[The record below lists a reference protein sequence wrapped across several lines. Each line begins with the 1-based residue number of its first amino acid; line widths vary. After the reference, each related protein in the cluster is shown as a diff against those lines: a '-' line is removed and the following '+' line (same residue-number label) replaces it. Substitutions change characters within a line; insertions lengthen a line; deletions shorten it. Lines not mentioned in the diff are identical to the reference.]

1 MARLFLVVHVLVFI
15 VVGAWFVE
23 VATDCVHDEEEE
35 PQPQQHQDHDHY
47 GL

>member
-23 VATDCVHDEEEE
+23 VATDSVHDEEEE

>member
-15 VVGAWFVE
+15 VVGGGFVE

-47 GL
+47 CL